1 MFVAREINY
10 LLLLT
15 TTVIS
20 FFCLKNM
27 ISLLSGQVQSTF
39 KSMQKLKFLSDLT
52 KGSGQGAIRLDIV
65 YAIEYCSN
73 FKNTAFAC
81 ILF

>member
-1 MFVAREINY
+1 MCVAREINY

-15 TTVIS
+15 TTAVA
-20 FFCLKNM
+20 FFCLRNM
-27 ISLLSGQVQSTF
+27 KSLLSGQVQNTF

-52 KGSGQGAIRLDIV
+52 KASGQGAIRLDIV
-65 YAIEYCSN
+65 YGIEYCSN
-73 FKNTAFAC
+73 FRNTAFAC